1 MKQKF
6 IIYTYI
12 YIHCGLLFAQNY
24 SGLQVRYKICTG
36 CTASESNDESTNST
50 AYTYGNTT
58 SYSTADI
65 ESDYDMRRAG
75 TGSRWHKGI
84 DYSADGGNNL
94 HKNLQETKQ
103 KSGIT
108 NM

>member
-1 MKQKF
+1 MKIALVFTCMFVYSSHLLAQ
-6 IIYTYI
+6 TY
-12 YIHCGLLFAQNY
+12 N
-24 SGLQVRYKICTG
+24 GLQVKYQICTG
-36 CTASESNDESTNST
+36 CGLAEQNDDLTNTS
-50 AYTYGNTT
+50 AYTYGIPTN
-58 SYSTADI
+58 YSTSDI

-108 NM
+108 NT